1 MFTQQPTW
9 DWQVVSV
16 RKNKKK
22 KDLERVEQE
31 IKKKMG
37 VKWAEVRNQLLGAI
51 KITGENNV
59 GLG

>member
-16 RKNKKK
+16 RNNKKK

-31 IKKKMG
+31 IKKNRGK
-37 VKWAEVRNQLLGAI
+37 
-51 KITGENNV
+51 V
-59 GLG
+59 GRSEEPAFGGP